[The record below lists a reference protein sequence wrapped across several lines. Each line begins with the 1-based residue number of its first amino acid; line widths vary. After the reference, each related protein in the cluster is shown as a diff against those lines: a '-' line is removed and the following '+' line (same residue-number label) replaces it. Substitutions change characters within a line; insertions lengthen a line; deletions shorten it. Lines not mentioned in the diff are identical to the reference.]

1 MRSALT
7 RLAAALA
14 VVAAAAAAPQP
25 ADAQGLI
32 PTVKPVR
39 IVVPGPPGG
48 PAGVM
53 AQMIA
58 TKVAPHLNQT
68 VIVEY
73 KPGAGGNIAME
84 YVAKAAPDGYTLFF
98 SVPAVVTN
106 PYFQKVS
113 LDPFLLAPVIQLNSG
128 PFLMLVHPSDTAK
141 SVADV
146 VAQIKAS
153 PGNITCAS
161 GPVALSTVSCH
172 LLQSYAGPM
181 LMVAYPGNA
190 QASAALSRGEI
201 KILFDFM
208 NTAGG
213 AVKDGRLRALAITSK
228 ERSSGEFKDLPPIG
242 DTVPGFDLIGWQ
254 GIMAPKDTPQEIIVR
269 LNEALNKVLAEEDVK
284 QLYRVNGIEMAGGT
298 PAAFGDRVKRDYE
311 FYGRVAKEAK
321 IEPQ

>member
-1 MRSALT
+1 
-7 RLAAALA
+7 
-14 VVAAAAAAPQP
+14 
-25 ADAQGLI
+25 
-32 PTVKPVR
+32 
-39 IVVPGPPGG
+39 
-48 PAGVM
+48 
-53 AQMIA
+53 
-58 TKVAPHLNQT
+58 
-68 VIVEY
+68 
-73 KPGAGGNIAME
+73 
-84 YVAKAAPDGYTLFF
+84 
-98 SVPAVVTN
+98 
-106 PYFQKVS
+106 
-113 LDPFLLAPVIQLNSG
+113 
-128 PFLMLVHPSDTAK
+128 MLVHPSDAAK

-254 GIMAPKDTPQEIIVR
+254 GIMAPKDTPRDLIAR
-269 LNEALNKVLAEEDVK
+269 LNEALNKVLADEEVK

-298 PAAFGDRVKRDYE
+298 PEAFGDRVKRDYE

-321 IEPQ
+321 IVPQ